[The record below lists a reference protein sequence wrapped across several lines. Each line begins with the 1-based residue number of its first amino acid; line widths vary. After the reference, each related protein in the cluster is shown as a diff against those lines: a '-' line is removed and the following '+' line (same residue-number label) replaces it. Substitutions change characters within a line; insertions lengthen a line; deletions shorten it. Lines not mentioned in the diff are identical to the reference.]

1 LGRQISSIVLRNE
14 NVLSTVRENKYLVQ
28 VEGHLSYLDNH
39 IACKLRDASP
49 ARAPRC
55 TGEVAKISG

>member
-1 LGRQISSIVLRNE
+1 VLRNE
-14 NVLSTVRENKYLVQ
+14 NVMSTAVRENKYLVQ